1 MIKSSRALGIDYLH
15 PLVPFTC
22 GLYIPNLDNQEHI
35 NFNTYFVPFKLEVWL
50 LIIISSIIVSI
61 VKIILLYKFGAQQIT
76 GLIGVFWTSFMANF
90 GGGKPKVTPLD
101 SRHSYR
107 ILIFTSLLIGTI
119 TFINWRCMLGA
130 SLAVTIKKYPFTDMD
145 SLSNTEWR

>member
-1 MIKSSRALGIDYLH
+1 M
-15 PLVPFTC
+15 PFSC

-35 NFNTYFVPFKLEVWL
+35 DFNTYLAPFKLEVWL
-50 LIIISSIIVSI
+50 LIIISSIIISI
-61 VKIILLYKFGAQQIT
+61 VKIVLLNKFGAKKISD
-76 GLIGVFWTSFMANF
+76 LIGVFWTSLMANF
-90 GGGKPKVTPLD
+90 GGGKPKNTPID
-101 SRHSYR
+101 SRHSYK

-130 SLAVTIKKYPFTDMD
+130 SLAVTIKKYPFSDME